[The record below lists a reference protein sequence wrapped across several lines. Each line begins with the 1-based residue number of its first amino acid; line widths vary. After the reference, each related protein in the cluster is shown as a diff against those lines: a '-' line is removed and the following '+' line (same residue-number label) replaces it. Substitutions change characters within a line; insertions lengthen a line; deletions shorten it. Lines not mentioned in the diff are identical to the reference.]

1 MGRIMAVD
9 FGAKTAGVALSDPG
23 KIIASPYE
31 TIVRDREGKIRA
43 TYRRLIDIAASED
56 VERIIVGYPLNMDGS
71 VSERAEKS
79 RAFSEE
85 LLHRL
90 IMEGLGNVEV
100 ELWDERLTTF
110 GADEVLEEAG
120 VEAGERKQYID
131 KIAAALILEDWLK
144 NGNSTK

>member
-23 KIIASPYE
+23 KSIASPYE

-85 LLHRL
+85 LLRRL

-120 VEAGERKQYID
+120 VAAGERKQYID

-144 NGNSTK
+144 NGKK